1 MKAAGRQGQ
10 GRRRVARS
18 LVLLVGCVSFA
29 SGAHAQ
35 SAETTHS
42 FGWSYPDQ
50 WVSQFGVVEFEIR
63 INEVSA
69 HSAGMSALA
78 TESESYSTPIPSV
91 DTGQHVVEVRA
102 CSSARCGAWSSPLYF
117 LFFPP
122 FVIGI
127 QPEFG
132 APFGDQP

>member
-1 MKAAGRQGQ
+1 MKETRGPGR
-10 GRRRVARS
+10 ARLTRC
-18 LVLLVGCVSFA
+18 LVLVAGCLLFA

-35 SAETTHS
+35 SSESTHS
-42 FGWSYPDQ
+42 FAWTYPDQ
-50 WVSQFGVVEFEIR
+50 WILQFGVVEFEIR
-63 INEVSA
+63 INKGNAYST
-69 HSAGMSALA
+69 GMSMLS

-127 QPEFG
+127 QPQFG
-132 APFGDQP
+132 ATLGDQP